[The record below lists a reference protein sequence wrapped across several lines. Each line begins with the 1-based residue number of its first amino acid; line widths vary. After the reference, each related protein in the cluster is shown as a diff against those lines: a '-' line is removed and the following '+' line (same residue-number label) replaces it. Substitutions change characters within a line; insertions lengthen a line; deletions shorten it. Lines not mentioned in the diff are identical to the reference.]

1 MFQILGRTETRKAYE
16 PKLRLWRD
24 TYSNKVAKERIDLVG
39 IWRCKRSARYS
50 RGTSNYCIAL

>member
-39 IWRCKRSARYS
+39 I
-50 RGTSNYCIAL
+50 